1 MKYTS
6 CPDCGANLDHGETCD
21 CKKNNGSPNA
31 NQYDPRTTPS
41 HHSIAQSAKKC
52 KQNLLRD
59 LRVTKKIPA
68 KDMIDLVREHYPK
81 YDKALQSK
89 CEHGDEYGID
99 IRSDAMDALLA
110 KFAPEQLEA
119 EKHRRNGKHRL
130 TKRIMCRLEDDDYDR
145 LVRYIK
151 DDGFDQMNAWLVFIV
166 RQYIKSKE
174 HPAPSEFYDIE
185 QSVEAQSK
193 FCKENGIPNFAPAL
207 DGKCYR
213 CNRSIYKPY
222 THPDGH
228 TTGITVDCAGKTLIT
243 GCPHCHYSFVD

>member
-1 MKYTS
+1 MTTY
-6 CPDCGANLDHGETCD
+6 
-21 CKKNNGSPNA
+21 KNNGSPNA

-119 EKHRRNGKHRL
+119 EKRRRNGGHRL
-130 TKRIMCRLEDDDYDR
+130 TKRIMCRLEDEDYSA
-145 LVRYIK
+145 LVQYITA
-151 DDGFDQMNAWLVFIV
+151 DGYTDMNAWLVTTV
-166 RQYIKSKE
+166 RSYLAEKRKDEYNTEKAVANQIDYALQNDVPFFS
-174 HPAPSEFYDIE
+174 PSHGICFRCHKDIF
-185 QSVEAQSK
+185 SAVK
-193 FCKENGIPNFAPAL
+193 HD
-207 DGKCYR
+207 DG
-213 CNRSIYKPY
+213 SI
-222 THPDGH
+222 
-228 TTGITVDCAGKTLIT
+228 TGITVQQAATRHIT
-243 GCPHCHYSFVD
+243 CCPHCHYSFVD

>member
-1 MKYTS
+1 MTTY
-6 CPDCGANLDHGETCD
+6 
-21 CKKNNGSPNA
+21 KNNGSPNA

-119 EKHRRNGKHRL
+119 EKRRRNGGHRL
-130 TKRIMCRLEDDDYDR
+130 TKRIMCRLEDEDYSA
-145 LVRYIK
+145 LVQYITA
-151 DDGFDQMNAWLVFIV
+151 DGYTDMNAWLVSTVHSYLAEKRKDEYNTEKAVANQIDYALQNDVPFF
-166 RQYIKSKE
+166 S
-174 HPAPSEFYDIE
+174 PSHGICFRCHKDIF
-185 QSVEAQSK
+185 SAVK
-193 FCKENGIPNFAPAL
+193 HD
-207 DGKCYR
+207 DG
-213 CNRSIYKPY
+213 S
-222 THPDGH
+222 
-228 TTGITVDCAGKTLIT
+228 TTGITVQQAATRHIT
-243 GCPHCHYSFVD
+243 CCPHCHYSFVD

>member
-1 MKYTS
+1 MTTY
-6 CPDCGANLDHGETCD
+6 
-21 CKKNNGSPNA
+21 KNNGSPNA

-68 KDMIDLVREHYPK
+68 KDMIALVREHYPK

-119 EKHRRNGKHRL
+119 EKHRRNGGHRL
-130 TKRIMCRLEDDDYDR
+130 TKRIMCRLEDDDYSA
-145 LVRYIK
+145 LVQYITA
-151 DDGFDQMNAWLVFIV
+151 DGYTDMNAWLVSTV
-166 RQYIKSKE
+166 RSYLAEKRKDEYNTEKAVANQIDYALQNDVPFFS
-174 HPAPSEFYDIE
+174 PSHGICFRCHKDIF
-185 QSVEAQSK
+185 SAVK
-193 FCKENGIPNFAPAL
+193 HD
-207 DGKCYR
+207 DG
-213 CNRSIYKPY
+213 S
-222 THPDGH
+222 
-228 TTGITVDCAGKTLIT
+228 TTGITVQQAATRHIT
-243 GCPHCHYSFVD
+243 CCPHCHCSFVD

>member
-1 MKYTS
+1 MTTY
-6 CPDCGANLDHGETCD
+6 
-21 CKKNNGSPNA
+21 KNNGSPNA

-99 IRSDAMDALLA
+99 IRSDAMDTLLA

-119 EKHRRNGKHRL
+119 KKRRRNGGHRL
-130 TKRIMCRLEDDDYDR
+130 TKRIMCRLEDEDYSA
-145 LVRYIK
+145 LVQYITA
-151 DDGFDQMNAWLVFIV
+151 DGYTDMNAWLVSTV
-166 RQYIKSKE
+166 RSYLAEKRKDEYNTEKAVANQIDYALQNDVPFFS
-174 HPAPSEFYDIE
+174 PSPCICFRCHKDIF
-185 QSVEAQSK
+185 SAVK
-193 FCKENGIPNFAPAL
+193 HD
-207 DGKCYR
+207 DG
-213 CNRSIYKPY
+213 SI
-222 THPDGH
+222 
-228 TTGITVDCAGKTLIT
+228 TGITVQQAATRHIT
-243 GCPHCHYSFVD
+243 CCPHCHYSFVD